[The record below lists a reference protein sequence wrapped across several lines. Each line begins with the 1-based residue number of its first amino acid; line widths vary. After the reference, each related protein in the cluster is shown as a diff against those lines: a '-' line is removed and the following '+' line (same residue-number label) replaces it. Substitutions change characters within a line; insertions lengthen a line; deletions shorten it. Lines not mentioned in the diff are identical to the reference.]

1 MIRLPMIDDRPAP
14 LAFREHWR
22 TLEEHADTTEFR
34 ELMEREFPEQAAHWH
49 DEVSRRQFL
58 TLMGASLALGGVACN
73 TREPAVKIVPYVR
86 QPDQVTPGTPLY
98 FATAMPFAGGA
109 FGVLVESHQGRP
121 TKIEGN
127 PEHPASLGAT
137 SAIVQASILGL
148 YDPDRSK
155 ATTYLGQ
162 IRGWADAVAGFQR
175 LMTEKIKPKNGRG
188 FRILTETINSP
199 TLAAQIDELLARFPE
214 AKWHQYEPAY
224 TGNAHA
230 GTTMAFG
237 EPLDVRYNLKDAM
250 RVVTL
255 DADLFGSGP
264 GHLRYAHD
272 FMTRRRMRTPD
283 QMNRLYA
290 IESYPTGTG
299 LIADHR
305 LATSPVSIELAT
317 TLLAKKVGVFPDD
330 RISTSTMQPWID
342 ELGDDLLANRERSV
356 VVAGDSLPLI
366 AQWNVA
372 AINGALGNNGKT
384 VEYIRPI
391 VHRPTNPVESMR
403 QLVDDMARGEVEVLL
418 ILGGNPVFNAP
429 VDFEFG
435 KKLEQV
441 PLRVHHSLYQDETS
455 RLCQWHI
462 PATHYLE
469 SWSDCRAFDGTASI
483 IQPLIAPLY
492 AGKTGHEVIAA
503 FGELPSIPSHEI
515 VKGHWR
521 KQQQGDSFE
530 QWWRK
535 SIHDGVIADSSFR
548 AHPVT
553 LKDDWKN
560 RLAAPAGAKR
570 ELIEVSFRPD
580 PTIHDGR
587 FANNGWLQELPK
599 PVSKLTW
606 DNAAILS
613 PATAASLGIVNT
625 LGMKGGSHGDTI
637 ADTVDI
643 VVGERTLSG
652 IPALILPGH
661 ADHCVT
667 LHFGYGSKIA
677 GRVGAET
684 GHNAYSIRTSHA
696 MNLANATI
704 TKTSRTAS
712 LAVTQSHH
720 AIKSEEAAKRGLVRT
735 ANVDELA
742 KPGFHLHH
750 SDHDGPLPTV
760 AGIPRQV
767 AKVGNVP
774 NEMFPPHPYD
784 GYKWGMSVD
793 LSSCV
798 GCAAC
803 VAACQAENNIS
814 VVGKDQVIRGRE
826 MHWLRI
832 DQYHEGDPNDSSSIH
847 TVFQPVACMHCE
859 NAPCEVVCPVEATV
873 HSPDGLNEMVYN
885 RCVGTRYCSNNC
897 PYKVRR
903 FNFLLYADYA
913 TESLKQQRN
922 PEVTTRSRG
931 VMEKCTFCVQRIRNA
946 EINAK
951 NQSRS
956 IRDGEVVT
964 ACQAACPT
972 QAISFG
978 DMNDKASKIHAL
990 KQGPLQYGLLSEL
1003 NTRPRLTYSAVVR
1016 NPNPKLGGGSHAL
1029 VPKLRLGTHASE
1041 TPFRDGVALSEK
1053 TKQSFE
1059 DWRSQTEFGN
1069 EDGRGAHG

>member
-14 LAFREHWR
+14 LAFRDHWR
-22 TLEEHADTTEFR
+22 TLEEFADTPAFR
-34 ELMEREFPEQAAHWH
+34 ELVEREFPEQAAHWH

-58 TLMGASLALGGVACN
+58 TLMGASLALGGVAGCN

-175 LMTEKIKPKNGRG
+175 VVTDKIKPKNGRG
-188 FRILTETINSP
+188 LRILTETINSP

-224 TGNAHA
+224 MGNAHA
-230 GTTMAFG
+230 ATTMAFG

-272 FMTRRRMRTPD
+272 FMQRRRMRTPD

-290 IESYPTGTG
+290 VESYPTGTG
-299 LIADHR
+299 LIAEHR
-305 LATSPVSIELAT
+305 LAMPPLTIETFSLIF
-317 TLLAKKVGVFPDD
+317 AKRIGVYPDD
-330 RISTSTMQPWID
+330 RTHASYDGWLNALV
-342 ELGDDLLANRERSV
+342 EDLRAHSGRSV
-356 VVAGDSLPLI
+356 VVAGDTLS
-366 AQWNVA
+366 ADAHARVT
-372 AINGALGNNGKT
+372 AINGVLGNIGKT
-384 VEYIRPI
+384 VEYIHPI
-391 VHRPTNPVESMR
+391 VHRPTNPTESLR
-403 QLVDDMARGEVEVLL
+403 QLVDDMSRGEVEVLL
-418 ILGGNPVFNAP
+418 ILGGNPAFNAP
-429 VDFEFG
+429 VDFEFA

-462 PATHYLE
+462 PAAHYLE
-469 SWSDCRAFDGTASI
+469 SWSDCRAFDGTASF

-492 AGKTGHEVIAA
+492 AGKTAHEVIAA

-521 KQQQGDSFE
+521 KQRQEQGDAFE

-535 SIHDGVIADSSFR
+535 SIHDGYIADSSFR
-548 AHPVT
+548 ARSVT
-553 LKDDWKN
+553 LKDEWKRGLPSPN
-560 RLAAPAGAKR
+560 FGKPDTL
-570 ELIEVSFRPD
+570 EISFRPD

-587 FANNGWLQELPK
+587 FTNNGWLQELPK
-599 PVSKLTW
+599 PVTKLTW
-606 DNAAILS
+606 DNAAIFS
-613 PATAASLGIVNT
+613 PATAAKLGIVNR
-625 LGMKGGSHGDTI
+625 LGMQGGSHGDTI

-643 VVGERTLSG
+643 VVGERTLAG
-652 IPALILPGH
+652 VPALILPGH
-661 ADHCVT
+661 ADNCVT
-667 LHFGYGSKIA
+667 LHYGYGSKIA
-677 GRVGAET
+677 GRVGAKT
-684 GHNAYSIRTSHA
+684 GHDVYAIRTSQA
-696 MNLANATI
+696 MNSASARI
-704 TKTSRTAS
+704 TKTGHTAS
-712 LAVTQSHH
+712 LAVTQAHH

-735 ANVDELA
+735 TNVDELG

-750 SDHDGPLPTV
+750 SDHDGPLPHV
-760 AGIPRQV
+760 AGVPRKV
-767 AKVGNVP
+767 PMVGNVP

-803 VAACQAENNIS
+803 VAACQAENNIP

-903 FNFLLYADYA
+903 FNFLLYADYV

-951 NQSRS
+951 NQNRS
-956 IRDGEVVT
+956 IRDGEIVT

-978 DMNDKASKIHAL
+978 DMNDKSSKIYAL
-990 KQGPLQYGLLSEL
+990 KQEPLQYGLLSEL

-1016 NPNPKLGGGSHAL
+1016 NPNPKLGGGH
-1029 VPKLRLGTHASE
+1029 
-1041 TPFRDGVALSEK
+1041 
-1053 TKQSFE
+1053 
-1059 DWRSQTEFGN
+1059 
-1069 EDGRGAHG
+1069 AHG